1 MTRACASAPGK
12 IVLCGEYAVLA
23 GAPAIVTAVDR
34 FAWVVLETIR
44 GEEHLLNAP
53 GMASGGSQFR
63 RLASGAY
70 TWSGTRYPLVEHALD
85 ACPAAEGA
93 SLSMQL
99 DTQAFRDPQSGAKL
113 GLGSS
118 AALATALATALD
130 ALFPGGPDVQQMAA
144 AAHRNYQSGNGSGAD
159 VAASFAGGTIRF
171 QRSDTGPGRLPR
183 VQALPWPKG
192 LGYRVLWSGQASDT
206 VAKLRQLEVRKAL
219 RCNSAQALTASANL
233 VADLWGSSSNDSQL
247 DSLLDALRTY
257 VADLEHFSA
266 DQDLGIF
273 DAGHLG
279 LAIAAVESALV
290 YKPCGAGGG
299 DTGIVFGTSADAL
312 NNFCEHATRSGFTRL
327 DLSIAAPGVS
337 IEAEHDE

>member
-1 MTRACASAPGK
+1 MTRTSASAPGK
-12 IVLCGEYAVLA
+12 IVLCGEYAVLG

-34 FAWVVLETIR
+34 RARVVLETI
-44 GEEHLLNAP
+44 GGKEHLLDAP

-70 TWSGTRYPLVEHALD
+70 TWSGPRYPLVEHVLD
-85 ACPAAEGA
+85 ACPAAAAA

-118 AALATALATALD
+118 AALATALAAALD
-130 ALFPGGPDVQQMAA
+130 ALFPGGPDVHQMAA

-171 QRSDTGPGRLPR
+171 QRSDTGPGRLPGVR
-183 VQALPWPKG
+183 ALPWPKG
-192 LGYRVLWSGQASDT
+192 LEYRVLWSGQASDT

-233 VADLWGSSSNDSQL
+233 VADLWGSSSNET
-247 DSLLDALRTY
+247 LLDALRTY
-257 VADLEHFSA
+257 VADLQHFSA

-279 LAIAAVESALV
+279 LTIAAVESALV

-312 NNFCEHATRSGFTRL
+312 NTFCEHATRSGFTRL

-337 IEAEHDE
+337 IEAGHDE